1 MADFA
6 LSLLVL
12 ATILLCLGAFYLLR
26 RGNARRQAI
35 LMLVLAAV
43 MAANVAIWVLP
54 DEAGRSLMDAGRE
67 RPASDN
73 AD

>member
-26 RGNARRQAI
+26 RGNARRQAF

-43 MAANVAIWVLP
+43 MAANVAIWAIP
-54 DEAGRSLMDAGRE
+54 DDAGRSLANSGDEG
-67 RPASDN
+67 PGSDR
-73 AD
+73 D